1 MIRTTDKWSFIARL
15 PQPINHAMTAV
26 VDGRLYVIGGQLTAG
41 GRGRA
46 AGYVNTNLV
55 YDVGNDR
62 WLGRARMPTSRSAG
76 MAAVLDGKIYVAGGR
91 PPRGSDFAVYDPRTD
106 SWETLPG
113 LPTQRNHMVAVAL
126 DGKIFVA
133 GGREGGGFRSPQIG
147 AVEAFDPKTGKWEQ
161 MAPLPEPRSG
171 LNGIVHKGCLHV
183 FGGEGLEGT
192 NQDGV
197 HTEHDVYNP
206 KTGKWTQLPPIPVPI
221 HGVVGMASF
230 GDWMHLPGG
239 GIRQGGSSGT
249 TLHQVVKTDIS
260 LRMKFRDYSAA
271 SAGSARGQ
279 ARPSCS
285 QVGPTSLTVARCAS
299 RGQRP
304 SSNGRPRWRVHLLSQ
319 TTRSWGR
326 QRWA

>member
-1 MIRTTDKWSFIARL
+1 MKPSWKLIAAAAVLWPAVANAQTTWEKRAPLLEPNSETAVTQMGGKLFVIGGYPSTRITVDTVQVYDSKTDKWSFVARL

-55 YDVGNDR
+55 YDVGDDR

-91 PPRGSDFAVYDPRTD
+91 PPRGSDFAVYDPKTD
-106 SWETLPG
+106 SWETLPD

-126 DGKIFVA
+126 DGKIFVV
-133 GGREGGGFRSPQIG
+133 GGREGGGFRSPQID
-147 AVEAFDPKTGKWEQ
+147 AVEAFDPETGKWERK
-161 MAPLPEPRSG
+161 APLLEPRSG

-206 KTGKWTQLPPIPVPI
+206 KTGKWTQLPPMPIPI

-230 GDWMHLPGG
+230 GDWIHLPGG

-249 TLHQVVKTDIS
+249 TLHQVVKADI
-260 LRMKFRDYSAA
+260 
-271 SAGSARGQ
+271 GCG
-279 ARPSCS
+279 
-285 QVGPTSLTVARCAS
+285 
-299 RGQRP
+299 
-304 SSNGRPRWRVHLLSQ
+304 
-319 TTRSWGR
+319 
-326 QRWA
+326 